1 MSTDKVTVNRSTLLR
16 VLVKVEDM
24 IKEVEKLKKE
34 IKK

>member
-1 MSTDKVTVNRSTLLR
+1 MSADKVTVNRSTLLR

-24 IKEVEKLKKE
+24 IKEVEELKKE

>member
-1 MSTDKVTVNRSTLLR
+1 MSDKVTVNRSTLLR